1 VAKKKTSDKKAS
13 LQWTG
18 LGLVIVAAVA
28 AFVWWQ
34 QQSRRDSVAVTV
46 TVPRLSAL
54 AQDGEEAF
62 GENCAACHGANAGG
76 SGKGPPLIHKI
87 YEPNHHADGS
97 VVRAIAYGVKAHHW
111 PFGNMPPQPQV
122 TADQTR
128 AIIAYL
134 REVQRANGIY

>member
-1 VAKKKTSDKKAS
+1 MAQKKKSDNRAS

-18 LGLVIVAAVA
+18 LALLVVAAVA

-34 QQSRRDSVAVTV
+34 QESRRQSVAVAV
-46 TVPRLSAL
+46 AVPTLSAL
-54 AQDGEEAF
+54 AQAGEAAF

-87 YEPNHHADGS
+87 YEPNHHADGAI
-97 VVRAIAYGVKAHHW
+97 VRAIAYGVKAHHW

-122 TADQTR
+122 TAAQTR

-134 REVQRANGIY
+134 REVQRANGID